1 MIHDLIIVGGGPGGS
16 ACAREAAKAGLDV
29 LLLEKDE
36 YPKRKM
42 CGGGFRASLP
52 DLLDF
57 DISPVI
63 EHEACGSNIYAPSGL
78 KVVCSKPEV
87 TGYTVK
93 RELFDKFLI
102 EKASEAGADVRTG
115 IEVADV
121 QEWST
126 GVRVSCRDGS
136 TFSARYLVGAD
147 GVNSRVA
154 RSTGLKPRWDEKEI
168 GLCIEAGVSMDYDEI
183 MRITQGPYEDSKRVC
198 IEIFFGGL
206 QHGYSWC
213 FPKKDEVSLGM
224 GCLMPYAT
232 GLKKAWK
239 KFISKF
245 EELNRIKVDISNA
258 KAMRVPLAGPIDT
271 TITKRIMLIGD
282 SAGFVSPATGEGIYY
297 AIETGQMAARTI
309 VDTEQ
314 GRLANLIEYEKEWK
328 HTIGKQL
335 KVSNYL
341 ANLMFNSEDN
351 MELVVQ
357 MAAADAVMRDRM
369 VELIGGLKPY
379 TELRK
384 SIMKRVLTRHPLK
397 GIRLLI

>member
-1 MIHDLIIVGGGPGGS
+1 M
-16 ACAREAAKAGLDV
+16 
-29 LLLEKDE
+29 
-36 YPKRKM
+36 
-42 CGGGFRASLP
+42 
-52 DLLDF
+52 
-57 DISPVI
+57 
-63 EHEACGSNIYAPSGL
+63 
-78 KVVCSKPEV
+78 
-87 TGYTVK
+87 
-93 RELFDKFLI
+93 
-102 EKASEAGADVRTG
+102 
-115 IEVADV
+115 
-121 QEWST
+121 
-126 GVRVSCRDGS
+126 
-136 TFSARYLVGAD
+136 
-147 GVNSRVA
+147 
-154 RSTGLKPRWDEKEI
+154 
-168 GLCIEAGVSMDYDEI
+168 
-183 MRITQGPYEDSKRVC
+183 
-198 IEIFFGGL
+198 
-206 QHGYSWC
+206 
-213 FPKKDEVSLGM
+213 SLGM